1 MEIWKS
7 IKGFEG
13 KYEISSLGRVRSLS
27 RLKVGKSNSSF
38 ITEEKILSL
47 SFNKDGYKKCSLHK
61 DGRRFTY
68 QVHRLVAEAFIPN
81 INNLPQVNHKDW
93 DRTNNRV
100 ENLEWCT
107 YKYNSENK
115 RIKSNKFFTNYKVTQ
130 YDFQGRHISTYDS
143 INSASLCTD
152 IIPYRIKLCAD
163 GVINQAGGYIWK
175 YTK

>member
-68 QVHRLVAEAFIPN
+68 QVHRLVAEAFIPMVLL
-81 INNLPQVNHKDW
+81 IRQV
-93 DRTNNRV
+93 
-100 ENLEWCT
+100 
-107 YKYNSENK
+107 
-115 RIKSNKFFTNYKVTQ
+115 
-130 YDFQGRHISTYDS
+130 
-143 INSASLCTD
+143 D
-152 IIPYRIKLCAD
+152 IF
-163 GVINQAGGYIWK
+163 GNM
-175 YTK
+175 

>member
-13 KYEISSLGRVRSLS
+13 RYEISSLGRVRSLS
-27 RLKVGKSNSSF
+27 RLKVGKSNCSF

-68 QVHRLVAEAFIPN
+68 QIHRLVAEAFIPN

-107 YKYNSENK
+107 YKYNLENK
-115 RIKSNKFFTNYKVTQ
+115 RIKSNKFFTDYKIAQ
-130 YDFQGRHISTYDS
+130 HDFQGRHINTYDS

-175 YTK
+175 YIK